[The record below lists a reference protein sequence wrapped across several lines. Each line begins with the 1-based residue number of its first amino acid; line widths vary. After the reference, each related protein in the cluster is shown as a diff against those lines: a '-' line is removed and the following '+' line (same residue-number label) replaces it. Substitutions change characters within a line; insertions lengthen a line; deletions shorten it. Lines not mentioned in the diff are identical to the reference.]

1 MSNSDSIN
9 APSQNSAPLFNRELS
24 WLSFNS
30 RVLEEAENPNVPIL
44 ERLKFLSISAMNL
57 KEFTMVRV
65 AGLMDQANHHPDAFS
80 RDGLSPAEQ
89 LEQIQRATAELASAQ
104 QTCFQ
109 TLSTGLNDT
118 NIEITNP
125 ETLSEAEEKWL
136 EHHFQHNIFP
146 VLTPIALDPAH
157 PFPFLPNLSMA
168 QLFKLKHNASGKKQ
182 VVIIPMPQTLKRF
195 INLKEKD
202 TRFILLEDLITRY
215 IEEIVPGFD
224 IVDSGLIH
232 IIRDSDL
239 DIEEDAEDLLRHFER
254 AVKKRRR
261 GKVIQVST
269 SASISTKLLDVVMEH
284 LEVGP
289 SNIRNVEHML
299 GLNKL
304 SELYSINRPDL
315 KFPTHNVRFPERI
328 IDYDG
333 DCFAAISAKDIVVHH
348 PFESFDV
355 VVQFLNQAAGDP
367 DVVSIKQTLYRTGKD
382 SPIVA
387 ALIEAAEAG
396 KAVTA
401 LIELKA
407 RFDEEANLGW
417 ARDMERVGVQVVY
430 GFVKLKTHAKLSLV
444 TRREEGELKSYAH
457 FGTGNYHSVT
467 AKVYT
472 DLSFFTCNEE
482 LCHDAA
488 LLFNYITGYGEP
500 KTFKHLITAPSGLRK
515 NLMALI
521 EAEIAHAKAG
531 EPATIWAKMNAL
543 VDHKIIEKLYE
554 ASCAGVQIDLVVRG
568 ICCLKPG
575 ILGLSENIRVKSI
588 IGRFLEHSRIYCFG
602 AGKRMPSKQTKVYIS
617 SADWMPRNLDWR
629 VEVMVPILNNT
640 VHEQILKQIMVANM
654 RDSAQSWYL
663 QPDGS
668 YIRSKSNKDDISAHN
683 YFMENPSLSGR
694 GTALKKR

>member
-1 MSNSDSIN
+1 MTKSSH
-9 APSQNSAPLFNRELS
+9 ATPLFNRELS
-24 WLSFNS
+24 WLSFNT
-30 RVLEEAENPNVPIL
+30 RVLEEAENPNVPLL
-44 ERLKFLSISAMNL
+44 ERVKFLSISAMNL

-65 AGLMDQANHHPDAFS
+65 AGLMDQANHKPDAFS

-89 LEQIQRATAELASAQ
+89 LEKIRLNILDLAEAQ
-104 QTCFQ
+104 QNCFVDLTD
-109 TLSTGLNDT
+109 TLREN
-118 NIEITNP
+118 NIEITGTD
-125 ETLSEAEEKWL
+125 TLSETEEAWL
-136 EHHFQHNIFP
+136 DNYFTHNIFP
-146 VLTPIALDPAH
+146 VLTPIALDPVH

-168 QLFKLKHNASGKKQ
+168 QLFRLKHVSSGKKQ
-182 VVIIPMPQTLKRF
+182 VIIIPMPSTLNRF
-195 INLKEKD
+195 IKLENKNE
-202 TRFILLEDLITRY
+202 RFLLLEDVVKRY
-215 IEEIVPGFD
+215 ISDIVPGFEMSH
-224 IVDSGLIH
+224 SGLIH

-261 GKVIQVST
+261 GKVIQVTT
-269 SASISTKLLDVVMEH
+269 SANISPKLLDVVMEH
-284 LEVGP
+284 LKVGP
-289 SNIRNVEHML
+289 NNIRSVKHML

-304 SELYSINRPDL
+304 SELYDINRSDL
-315 KFPTHNVRFPERI
+315 KFPIYNARFPERI

-355 VVQFLNQAAGDP
+355 VVQYLNQAAADP
-367 DVVSIKQTLYRTGKD
+367 DVVSIKQTLYRTGKN

-387 ALIEAAEAG
+387 ALMDAAEAG

-444 TRREEGELKSYAH
+444 TRREDGKLKSYAH

-500 KTFKHLITAPSGLRK
+500 KSFKHLVAAPAGLRK
-515 NLMALI
+515 SLMALI
-521 EAEIAHAKAG
+521 DDEIEHAKAG
-531 EPATIWAKMNAL
+531 RPATIWAKMNAL
-543 VDHKIIEKLYE
+543 VDHKIIQKLYE
-554 ASCAGVQIDLVVRG
+554 ASSHGVQIDLVVRG

-575 ILGLSENIRVKSI
+575 VEGLSENIRVKSI

-602 AGKRMPSKQTKVYIS
+602 AGRKMPSKHTKVYIA

-629 VEVMVPILNNT
+629 VEVMVPILNST

-668 YIRSKSNKDDISAHN
+668 YIRAKCDGEELSAHD

-694 GTALKKR
+694 GTALGK

>member
-1 MSNSDSIN
+1 M
-9 APSQNSAPLFNRELS
+9 FNRELS
-24 WLSFNS
+24 WLSFNT
-30 RVLEEAENPNVPIL
+30 RVLEEAENPYVPLL
-44 ERLKFLSISAMNL
+44 ERIKFLSISAMNL
-57 KEFTMVRV
+57 KEFTMVRI
-65 AGLMDQANHHPDAFS
+65 AGLMDQANHKPDAFS

-89 LEQIQRATAELASAQ
+89 LKQIHLKTAELASAQ
-104 QTCFQ
+104 QDCFN
-109 TLSTGLNDT
+109 TLSGALQKAD
-118 NIEITNP
+118 IEITNT
-125 ETLSEAEEKWL
+125 ESLSEEEEAWL
-136 EHHFQHNIFP
+136 AHHFTHNIFP

-168 QLFKLKHNASGKKQ
+168 QLFRLKHRSSGKKQ
-182 VVIIPMPQTLKRF
+182 VIIIPMPPALKRF
-195 INLKEKD
+195 INLCAKSQRFVLLED
-202 TRFILLEDLITRY
+202 IITRFIDEV
-215 IEEIVPGFD
+215 VPGFD
-224 IVDSGLIH
+224 ITASGLIH
-232 IIRDSDL
+232 VIRDSDL

-261 GKVIQVST
+261 GKVIQVTT
-269 SASISTKLLDVVMEH
+269 SANMSAKLLDVVMEH
-284 LEVGP
+284 LEIGP
-289 SNIRNVEHML
+289 SNIREVEHML

-304 SELYSINRPDL
+304 GELYDINRPDL
-315 KFPTHNVRFPERI
+315 KFPTYNARFPERI

-355 VVQFLNQAAGDP
+355 VVQFLNQAAADP
-367 DVVSIKQTLYRTGKD
+367 DVVSIKQTLYRTGKN

-387 ALIEAAEAG
+387 ALMDAAEAG

-444 TRREEGELKSYAH
+444 TRREEGELISYAH
-457 FGTGNYHSVT
+457 FGTGNYHSIT

-472 DLSFFTCNEE
+472 DLSFFTCNEA

-500 KTFKHLITAPSGLRK
+500 KSFKHLIAAPAGLRK
-515 NLMALI
+515 KLTTLI
-521 EAEIAHAKAG
+521 DVEIAHAKAG
-531 EPATIWAKMNAL
+531 EPAAIWAKMNAL
-543 VDHKIIEKLYE
+543 VDHNIIHKLYE
-554 ASCAGVQIDLVVRG
+554 ASQAGVKIELVVRG

-575 ILGLSENIRVKSI
+575 IEGLSENIRVKSI

-602 AGKRMPSKQTKVYIS
+602 AGRKMPSKHTKVYIS

-629 VEVMVPILNNT
+629 VEVMVPILNST

-668 YIRSKSNKDDISAHN
+668 YIRAKSDENELSAHD